1 MKLSLIIGFLV
12 SPYGIPMIGVVV
24 ISFLGFKIY
33 KEWDKKQFEDFIE
46 DYGFSV
52 VEIKLVHGGL
62 APVGVMIAKKVA

>member
-1 MKLSLIIGFLV
+1 LKLSLIIGFLV

-62 APVGVMIAKKVA
+62 ASVGVMIAKKVA

>member
-1 MKLSLIIGFLV
+1 LKLSLIIGFLV

>member
-1 MKLSLIIGFLV
+1 
-12 SPYGIPMIGVVV
+12 MIGVVV

>member
-62 APVGVMIAKKVA
+62 APVSVMIAKKVA

>member
-1 MKLSLIIGFLV
+1 
-12 SPYGIPMIGVVV
+12 MIGVVV

-62 APVGVMIAKKVA
+62 ASVGVMIAKKVA

>member
-1 MKLSLIIGFLV
+1 MIIGFLV